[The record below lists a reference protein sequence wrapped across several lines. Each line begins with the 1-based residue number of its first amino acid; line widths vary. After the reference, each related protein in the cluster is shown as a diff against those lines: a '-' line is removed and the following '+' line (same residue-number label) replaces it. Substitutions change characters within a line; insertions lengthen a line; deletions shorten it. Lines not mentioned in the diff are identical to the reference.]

1 MDEDYELAEKK
12 KKRSKR
18 EIVKARVANHR
29 DKASQKEETRERL
42 AMNNAGT
49 RKIGERGRTRR
60 MVRQ

>member
-29 DKASQKEETRERL
+29 DKASQKKETRESLKAR
-42 AMNNAGT
+42 NALH
-49 RKIGERGRTRR
+49 
-60 MVRQ
+60 